1 MNRLEKAAGHLRIS
15 AASVVK
21 QQKYRRIIFVSM
33 TDTCRGPMA
42 AEMLRREGLHQEY
55 VIDSRGMVVLFPEP
69 VNQKA
74 EAVMK
79 SAQMTMASHTAVAL
93 SEAEMEG
100 DILLLTMDEE
110 QKIKLTEQY
119 GDNGNIYTLKEFTGE
134 ETDIPNPYG
143 KPLNVYGECLE
154 TLSKLI
160 HKLTEKLNS
169 FTEGGA

>member
-1 MNRLEKAAGHLRIS
+1 
-15 AASVVK
+15 
-21 QQKYRRIIFVSM
+21 
-33 TDTCRGPMA
+33 
-42 AEMLRREGLHQEY
+42 
-55 VIDSRGMVVLFPEP
+55 
-69 VNQKA
+69 
-74 EAVMK
+74 
-79 SAQMTMASHTAVAL
+79 
-93 SEAEMEG
+93 MEG

>member
-1 MNRLEKAAGHLRIS
+1 
-15 AASVVK
+15 
-21 QQKYRRIIFVSM
+21 
-33 TDTCRGPMA
+33 
-42 AEMLRREGLHQEY
+42 
-55 VIDSRGMVVLFPEP
+55 
-69 VNQKA
+69 
-74 EAVMK
+74 MK

-143 KPLNVYGECLE
+143 KPMWVQKNSGR
-154 TLSKLI
+154 LSAR
-160 HKLTEKLNS
+160 S
-169 FTEGGA
+169 QV